1 MTYSTTIDQTI
12 ENFDQ
17 TAFIKNT
24 ATYFA
29 VSDESI
35 SIKINGGSIEVETTI
50 QTTTKGL
57 VTAMAD
63 KVNAASLSD
72 LENALGVPVTQKTTA
87 EVDTVV
93 INPDF
98 GDYDGLS
105 DGEIAGIV
113 IGVIAFVAILAAGA
127 AFVLLNK
134 RRVVLKMPT
143 TMVEP

>member
-1 MTYSTTIDQTI
+1 MTYSTTIDQAI

-50 QTTTKGL
+50 RSETKSL

-63 KVNAASLSD
+63 KVNAASLSE
-72 LENALGVPVTQKTTA
+72 LGNALGVPVTQKTTA

-93 INPDF
+93 IGPFD
-98 GDYDGLS
+98 DYDGLS

-127 AFVLLNK
+127 AFVRLNK